1 MTKKNLYLVC
11 TILGAIIPWSVLVMQ
26 YSAQEPIAGMVG
38 YLFVNA
44 YSAAFTADLL
54 FSILVFVF
62 FVIYETQRLNM
73 KNAGLFILATLVG
86 LSFALPL
93 FLYFR
98 EQKMEERN
106 TQAGRQENT

>member
-11 TILGAIIPWSVLVMQ
+11 TILGAIIPWSVLISQ
-26 YSAQEPIAGMVG
+26 YNANEPIGGMFG

-44 YSAAFTADLL
+44 YSGAFTADLL
-54 FSILVFVF
+54 VSVVVFVF
-62 FVIYETQRLNM
+62 FVLFETQRLKM
-73 KNAGLFILATLVG
+73 KNSWLFILAILIG

-98 EQKMEERN
+98 ERTLEQLLTDN
-106 TQAGRQENT
+106 

>member
-11 TILGAIIPWSVLVMQ
+11 TILGAIIPWSVLISQ
-26 YSAQEPIAGMVG
+26 YSAQEPIADMFG

-62 FVIYETQRLNM
+62 FVIHETQRLNM
-73 KNAGLFILATLVG
+73 KNAGLFIFATLVG

-98 EQKMEERN
+98 EKKI
-106 TQAGRQENT
+106 QAGNDM